1 MNAASAVCFVF
12 EQLCGEAFLRT
23 NKLALFFS
31 PLFTNNGIFLHLYLC
46 FICIGFISVSMLNF
60 IATFKGL
67 YFHTFLHFT
76 FHLPISTCIGL
87 HTKMYFLMK

>member
-23 NKLALFFS
+23 NKLALFFFFPS
-31 PLFTNNGIFLHLYLC
+31 LYKQWNFFALVPLFYLYW
-46 FICIGFISVSMLNF
+46 FYITMLNF

>member
-1 MNAASAVCFVF
+1 MLRLSI
-12 EQLCGEAFLRT
+12 LCWNNCVGEAFLRAS
-23 NKLALFFS
+23 KLALFFF
-31 PLFTNNGIFLHLYLC
+31 LFTNDGIFLHLYFYLYC
-46 FICIGFISVSMLNF
+46 FYISMLNF

-76 FHLPISTCIGL
+76 FHLAISTCIGL